1 MMGEIIA
8 ITGGKGGVG
17 KSFVAIGLSTAL
29 SRMGKAVLL
38 IDADSNLG
46 YDAELLN
53 VRPLYFLKD
62 VQSGKCKLNQ
72 AYTYCL
78 GGFRLIASGNFK
90 DEVKYSLDSI
100 LGVCK
105 KKFDYVIVDYPAGVN
120 SGGLSKIDSA
130 ILVTEPKT
138 GSIKSSLLVKD
149 MLQMTGI
156 KNISLFI
163 NKITKKDYF
172 SIQDVE
178 SSLQLP
184 VIGNMAYSA
193 DVGLFGDSMFDISK
207 VSRYKYL
214 ENTAAKIVDPS
225 VKVTP
230 IKRSFFDRL

>member
-1 MMGEIIA
+1 MGEIIA

-29 SRMGKAVLL
+29 SRMGKGVLL
-38 IDADSNLG
+38 IDADNNLG

-53 VRPLYFLKD
+53 VRPLYFLRD

-78 GGFRLIASGNFK
+78 GGFRLIASGNC
-90 DEVKYSLDSI
+90 DGEIKYSLDSI

-105 KKFDYVIVDYPAGVN
+105 KKFDYVIIDYPAGVSSN
-120 SGGLSKIDSA
+120 GLSKVDSA

-149 MLQMTGI
+149 ILQTTGI
-156 KNISLFI
+156 KDISLFI
-163 NKITKKDYF
+163 NKITKDDFF
-172 SIQDVE
+172 SIKDVE

-184 VIGNMAYSA
+184 IIGNMAQSN
-193 DVGLFGDSMFDISK
+193 DIGKFGDSMFDITK
-207 VSRYKYL
+207 VSKYRYL
-214 ENTAAKIVDPS
+214 ENTAAKIVDPE

-230 IKRSFFDRL
+230 IKRSFFSFK

>member
-1 MMGEIIA
+1 MGEIIA

-17 KSFVAIGLSTAL
+17 KSFVAIGISTAL
-29 SRMGKAVLL
+29 SHMGKAVLL
-38 IDADSNLG
+38 IDADNNLG

-53 VRPLYFLKD
+53 VRPVYYLRD

-78 GGFRLIASGNFK
+78 GGFRLIASGNYEDDIRF
-90 DEVKYSLDSI
+90 SLDSI
-100 LGVCK
+100 LSVCK
-105 KKFDYVIVDYPAGVN
+105 NKFDYVIVDYPAGV
-120 SGGLSKIDSA
+120 SSLGLSVIDSA

-149 MLQMTGI
+149 ILQTTGI

-163 NKITKKDYF
+163 NKVTKKDYF
-172 SIQDVE
+172 SIKDVQ

-193 DVGLFGDSMFDISK
+193 DIGLFGDSMYDITK
-207 VSRYKYL
+207 VSKYKYL
-214 ENTAAKIVDPS
+214 VNTAKKIVDPET
-225 VKVTP
+225 KVTQ
-230 IKRSFFDRL
+230 IKKSFFEFA